1 MRLRRSIILALCM
14 AAVFDVA
21 AKPVSHEGAMRGA
34 EDWISRPKARRH
46 LRQPSGDVRTVS
58 VDGTNLFHL
67 VALEGGGFVTV
78 SADDS
83 TPAIRGF
90 SASGEIPEYD
100 ENNPLWTLLT
110 GNNAKRRSKPRM
122 EKRRV
127 KPRRKSSGTTTSRQL
142 LGASS
147 DSHTTSVDG
156 IDDLRVEPLVKSTWD
171 QLQVGGKNVYNY
183 YTPNGYPCGCV
194 ATAMAQLMRYHKYP
208 SGEVAQKSISMS
220 CKVGG
225 SYTNLTMKGGVY
237 DWETMPL
244 TPTKSITDSER
255 EMIGRIC
262 YDAGVAMRMQYYESV
277 SYAFGGFEPDP
288 LKNVFGYSNA
298 EAYWEP
304 NPRDNIQE
312 TSIYN
317 GILANL
323 DAGYPVLLGIGKTSD
338 LHAGHAIIADG
349 YGFNGG
355 VLFCHLNMGWGS
367 NSDYW
372 YAIPTID
379 TDSTHGTFNVVNSL
393 VYNIFPEAK
402 GQIVSGRIV
411 DPFGNPA
418 TNAVVVAEVSCQG
431 GEAYSTNVAVSAT
444 GVYSL
449 IVPSKDCKTTLS
461 AFFDDKSWASTNSA
475 VASTFA
481 SVSPYGFNYDEGGYY
496 VNEGGMK
503 VGNSWGNDLVLVQT
517 NVVAASELDFSPATG
532 EAAADDG
539 FSLTFNGPS
548 GAWYTVW
555 YSELLPPSWNVYTNI
570 QVSVTGEGSVC
581 LPIDPLANSRF
592 FCITPEN
599 FTP

>member
-1 MRLRRSIILALCM
+1 M
-14 AAVFDVA
+14 AVAFDA
-21 AKPVSHEGAMRGA
+21 AARPVSHEGAMRGA

-46 LRQPSGDVRTVS
+46 LRPPSGDVRTVS

-110 GNNAKRRSKPRM
+110 GKKDRRRSKPRM
-122 EKRRV
+122 EKRLV
-127 KPRRKSSGTTTSRQL
+127 KLRRKSSAAATSRQL
-142 LGASS
+142 LGASG
-147 DSHTTSVDG
+147 DSHITSVDG
-156 IDDLRVEPLVKSTWD
+156 IDDLRVAPLVKSTWN
-171 QLQVGGKNVYNY
+171 QQSVGGKNVYNY

-208 SGEVAQKSISMS
+208 SGEVAQEIMS

-225 SYTNLTMKGGVY
+225 SDTNLTMKGGVY

-244 TPTKSITDSER
+244 TPTESITDSER

-262 YDAGVAMRMQYYESV
+262 YDAGVAMRMQYGSAV
-277 SYAFGGFEPDP
+277 SAAYGGFEPDP

-298 EAYWEP
+298 EAYWES
-304 NPRDNIQE
+304 NPYDNIQE

-323 DAGYPVLLGIGKTSD
+323 DAGCPVLLGIGNKSG
-338 LHAGHAIIADG
+338 GHAIIADG

-372 YAIPTID
+372 YAIPKID
-379 TDSTHGTFNVVNSL
+379 TDSTHGTFDVVNSL
-393 VYNIFPEAK
+393 VYNIFPEAE

-418 TNAVVVAEVSCQG
+418 TNALVTATVEYGSNSYV
-431 GEAYSTNVAVSAT
+431 TNTTTSAT

-449 IVPSKDCKTTLS
+449 IVPSEACTSRIVAVDGLE
-461 AFFDDKSWASTNSA
+461 SWASTNTLSVATTASA
-475 VASTFA
+475 
-481 SVSPYGFNYDEGGYY
+481 SPYDFNFETGGYRH
-496 VNEGGMK
+496 NEISI
-503 VGNSWGNDLVLVQT
+503 GNSWGNDLVLVQT

-532 EAAADDG
+532 ETAADDG

>member
-1 MRLRRSIILALCM
+1 MRLRLYTVLALCI

-21 AKPVSHEGAMRGA
+21 AKPVSHEKAMRGA

-46 LRQPSGDVRTVS
+46 LRPPSGEVRTVS
-58 VDGTNLFHL
+58 LDGTNLFHM

-83 TPAIRGF
+83 MPAIRGF

-142 LGASS
+142 LGASG
-147 DSHTTSVDG
+147 DSHITSVEG
-156 IDDLRVEPLVKSTWD
+156 IDDLRVAPLVKSTWN
-171 QLQVGGKNVYNY
+171 QQSVGGKNVYNY
-183 YTPNGYPCGCV
+183 YTPHGDPCGCV

-208 SGEVAQKSISMS
+208 SGEVAQKSIS

-225 SYTNLTMKGGVY
+225 SDINLTMKGGVY

-244 TPTKSITDSER
+244 TPTESITDSER

-288 LKNVFGYSNA
+288 LKNVFGYRNA
-298 EAYWEP
+298 EAYWESDP
-304 NPRDNIQE
+304 YDNIQE

-338 LHAGHAIIADG
+338 LRAGHAIIADG

-372 YAIPTID
+372 YAIPKID
-379 TDSTHGTFNVVNSL
+379 TDSTHGTFDVVNSL

-418 TNAVVVAEVSCQG
+418 TNALVTATVEYGSNSYV
-431 GEAYSTNVAVSAT
+431 TNTTTSAT

-449 IVPSKDCKTTLS
+449 IVPSEACTSRIVAVDGLV
-461 AFFDDKSWASTNSA
+461 SWASTNALSVATTASA
-475 VASTFA
+475 
-481 SVSPYGFNYDEGGYY
+481 SPYDFNFEDGTSLCNGISI
-496 VNEGGMK
+496 
-503 VGNSWGNDLVLVQT
+503 GNSWGNDLVLVQT
-517 NVVAASELDFSPATG
+517 NLVAASGVEF
-532 EAAADDG
+532 
-539 FSLTFNGPS
+539 GPS
-548 GAWYTVW
+548 SSVSSQEIGFTLSFEGPAGAWYTIW
-555 YSELLPPSWNVYTNI
+555 RSELLPPTWQVYTNI
-570 QVSVTGEGSVC
+570 QVSAEGSIETL
-581 LPIDPLANSRF
+581 LPVDSSTNSCF
-592 FCITPEN
+592 YCITPKEQL
-599 FTP
+599 

>member
-14 AAVFDVA
+14 AAVFDAA
-21 AKPVSHEGAMRGA
+21 AKPVSHEKAMRGA

-46 LRQPSGDVRTVS
+46 LRPPSGDVRTVS

-127 KPRRKSSGTTTSRQL
+127 KPRRKSYGTTTSRQL
-142 LGASS
+142 LGASG
-147 DSHTTSVDG
+147 DSHITSVDG
-156 IDDLRVEPLVKSTWD
+156 IDDLRVAPLVKSTWN
-171 QLQVGGKNVYNY
+171 QQSVGGKNVYNY

-208 SGEVAQKSISMS
+208 SASVD
-220 CKVGG
+220 
-225 SYTNLTMKGGVY
+225 SYSFTCYIDNVETNLSINGESYKW
-237 DWETMPL
+237 DNMPL
-244 TPTKSITDSER
+244 NPTSGITDEER
-255 EMIGRIC
+255 KAIGRIC
-262 YDAGVAMRMQYYESV
+262 YDAGVAMRMHYGSAV
-277 SYAFGGFEPDP
+277 SAAYGGFEPDP
-288 LKNVFGYSNA
+288 LKNVFGYRNA
-298 EAYWEP
+298 EAYWEDDP
-304 NPRDNIQE
+304 DANIYDAG
-312 TSIYN
+312 IYN

-372 YAIPTID
+372 YAIPKID

-418 TNAVVVAEVSCQG
+418 TNAVVVAEVRCQG
-431 GEAYSTNVAVSAT
+431 GESYSTNVAASAT

-449 IVPSKDCKTTLS
+449 IVPSKDCETTLS

-532 EAAADDG
+532 ETAADDG